1 MNEVNT
7 KNKRQYKSILC
18 VAVLSALAMPL
29 QATAG
34 SLMGQGGED
43 TALTVPQ
50 ARGIMLV
57 LGQTGTKLSG
67 ELAGGFNMTAA
78 SAQQVETQ
86 QAIAAKVAGAKA
98 LHINM
103 GDFYGDEPRLNSYIN
118 EAMKQRKLMVFENT
132 KLSKDI
138 HLDALPFMVDGDV
151 VLFQPSLSGK
161 GDKIAVYG
169 GGSITSTMAGLE
181 QMSGK
186 ADRPSPLKPLENLS
200 AATGESESITVADV
214 KLADLQGEEL
224 QRALTTVSKQI
235 DAMIDEEYLAQSQ
248 ETMASA
254 SGGSIG
260 YTCPTTAKNERLCW
274 AAIVIRSAYN
284 HSSGDAQISILGH
297 YSVALYRTDQATTI
311 FVSPHGSANPV
322 MKVDNNSK
330 RAFYLKSVKS
340 TITPTSMDGMAL
352 WSRYPGNA
360 NNVSTVTS
368 SSGMSYGISGGVDTA
383 GPSMGGSIGYSTSN
397 SVSTQVS
404 DWKTTTSTNG
414 SNAVWDFSLNKYTS
428 ISAWVDSGVFR
439 NSKLRSVPDISK
451 YGLQYTAEGIWVGDQ
466 NKTGT
471 FEVNINNVIKS
482 EQIYFTTNNWFQWAA
497 STTGWTYSNNP
508 GSYWFNNGWLK
519 DL

>member
-7 KNKRQYKSILC
+7 KSKRQYKSILC

-43 TALTVPQ
+43 NAITVPQ
-50 ARGIMLV
+50 ARGIMLQ
-57 LGQTGTKLSG
+57 LGHTDTKLSG
-67 ELAGGFNMTAA
+67 ELAGGFSMTDA
-78 SAQQVETQ
+78 SAQKVETQ
-86 QAIAAKVAGAKA
+86 QTIAAKVAGAKA

-132 KLSKDI
+132 KLANDI

-169 GGSITSTMAGLE
+169 GGSITSTMEGLK
-181 QMSGK
+181 QMSSEG
-186 ADRPSPLKPLENLS
+186 DRPSPLKPIENLS
-200 AATGESESITVADV
+200 VVAGENESTTVADV

-235 DAMIDEEYLAQSQ
+235 DAMIDEEYLADSQ
-248 ETMASA
+248 EVMASA
-254 SGGSIG
+254 SGGSVG
-260 YTCPTTAKNERLCW
+260 YSCPSAAKSERLCW

-297 YSVALYRTDQATTI
+297 YSVAQYRTDQATTI
-311 FVSPHGSANPV
+311 FVSPNGSANPV

-340 TITPTSMDGMAL
+340 TITPTSTDGMAL

-360 NNVSTVTS
+360 NAVSRVTS
-368 SSGMSYGISGGVDTA
+368 TSGMSYGVTGGVDVA

-397 SVSTQVS
+397 SVSTEVS
-404 DWKTTTSTNG
+404 DWKTITSTNG
-414 SNAVWDFSLNKYTS
+414 SNAVWDFSLNKYTRS
-428 ISAWVDSGVFR
+428 WQRYRWASFLARGRIVFGLHPDLG
-439 NSKLRSVPDISK
+439 NFAGWPKVLVRSP
-451 YGLQYTAEGIWVGDQ
+451 LH
-466 NKTGT
+466 
-471 FEVNINNVIKS
+471 
-482 EQIYFTTNNWFQWAA
+482 
-497 STTGWTYSNNP
+497 P
-508 GSYWFNNGWLK
+508 R
-519 DL
+519 